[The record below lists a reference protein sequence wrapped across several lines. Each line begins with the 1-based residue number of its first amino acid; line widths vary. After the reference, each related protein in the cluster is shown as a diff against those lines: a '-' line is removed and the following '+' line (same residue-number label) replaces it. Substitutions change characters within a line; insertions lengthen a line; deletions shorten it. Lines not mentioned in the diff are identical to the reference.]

1 VTGERLRVHS
11 PDMDLETTVAV
22 IAPPLLAFCRGL
34 ERDAGFAEEA
44 AQDGLAAL
52 VMRWRR
58 RGPPDCPQAFAF
70 AVARRRLR
78 RAQWRRRWLGPAPG
92 SAENGFERRS
102 PDASPETTALSRL
115 QLEHTL
121 AALDRLP
128 ARDREAL
135 LVVAVGEL
143 DLETGARALGVSVS
157 ALKMRIHRARQ
168 RLKSSL
174 EEL

>member
-1 VTGERLRVHS
+1 MTTERLQVRS
-11 PDMDLETTVAV
+11 SRMDLETTVAA
-22 IAPPLLAFCRGL
+22 IAPRLLAFCRGL
-34 ERDAGFAEEA
+34 ERDGGFAEEA

-52 VMRWRR
+52 VVRWRR

-78 RAQWRRRWLGPAPG
+78 RAQWRRRWLGPAQ
-92 SAENGFERRS
+92 NGLERSS

-115 QLEHTL
+115 RLERTL
-121 AALDRLP
+121 AALGRLP

-135 LVVAVGEL
+135 LAVAVGEL
-143 DLETGARALGVSVS
+143 DLETAARALGVSVS

-168 RLKSSL
+168 RLKSRL
-174 EEL
+174 EES